1 MNAEACWTRHW
12 QADVIDAC
20 VPDNG
25 QVRSGLDRCWQQF
38 FGRLPDA
45 ARLLDLGTGN
55 GALALRA
62 LVAAERCG
70 RTIEIHGVDAARI
83 DPARYVAGEQ
93 RARLAQV
100 HFHAGVSIESLPFE
114 ADRFDCVVS
123 QYAFEYADI
132 ERAASEVARVL
143 RPGAPAKFL
152 VHSADA
158 PVVGEVREALHAMRK
173 IAASALFASAES
185 LLQRL
190 VAARRAGQGATPDIQ
205 RQIAAF
211 RSELDVQRAA
221 LCSQQRQGLAG
232 DLLTAVAALPAQAL
246 ADPERAPEDWTSE
259 LHQRLAAQI
268 ERYEDMIH
276 ACRDSAGLKSLM
288 DILVENGLEHVE
300 MHRAVIDPPGVCT
313 GHWISARGGLQ
324 DVHAGA

>member
-1 MNAEACWTRHW
+1 MNAEASWTRYW

-20 VPDNG
+20 VPENP
-25 QVRSGLDRCWQQF
+25 QVQRGLDRCWQQF
-38 FGRLPDA
+38 FGRLPNA
-45 ARLLDLGTGN
+45 ARVLDLGTGN

-62 LVAAERCG
+62 LAEAERCG
-70 RTIEIHGVDAARI
+70 RMLEIHGVDAARI

-93 RARLAQV
+93 RARLAKV

-132 ERAASEVARVL
+132 ERAANEVVRVL
-143 RPGAPAKFL
+143 RPGALAKFL

-158 PVVGEVREALHAMRK
+158 PVVEEVREALHAMRQ
-173 IAASALFASAES
+173 IAASSLFASAES

-190 VAARRAGQGATPDIQ
+190 LAARGAGQRATPDIQ

-211 RSELDVQRAA
+211 RSELDVQRAS

-246 ADPERAPEDWTSE
+246 ADPERGPEVWTSE
-259 LHQRLAAQI
+259 LHQRLIAQI
-268 ERYEDMIH
+268 ERFEDMVQ
-276 ACRDSAGLKSLM
+276 ACRDSAGLKSLE
-288 DILVENGLEHVE
+288 DTLVEKGLENVE
-300 MHRAVIDPPGVCT
+300 MHPAVIDPPGVCI
-313 GHWISARGGLQ
+313 GHWISACGGFQ
-324 DVHAGA
+324 DAHAGA